1 MMNRSIFLTLCLG
14 SVLPVAVCAQQRND
28 SVPGKEG
35 TGLSEAEIQELTR
48 PIGKPLQGE
57 LEKGGQVRLSEDI
70 PVNPA
75 FEPQP
80 PTVPDMKIQLWP
92 KGSRLPQWATGM
104 MYGYNGRSGSPIFGY
119 SAYAGMGVYQQL
131 GKYWTV
137 QGGLGLNKYS
147 VYSTT
152 AVVDGAVTWRPNPY
166 FGATV
171 FGSYTTPNF
180 DGPLSL
186 GQSFQWGGYITLQSD
201 TDVPFGIDAGMRT
214 GYDPLTGHWNTP
226 IVQPFVKIGDAK
238 LGIDVGPLSQNAL
251 RKEAGHDG
259 VGNPVPKPIKNLPQ
273 VAPRR

>member
-35 TGLSEAEIQELTR
+35 TGLSEEEIQELTR

-57 LEKGGQVRLSEDI
+57 LETGGQVRLSEDI

-131 GKYWTV
+131 GKYWMV

-152 AVVDGAVTWRPNPY
+152 AVVDGSVSWRPNPY

-214 GYDPLTGHWNTP
+214 GYDPLTGRWNTP

-238 LGIDVGPLSQNAL
+238 LGIDVGPLIQNAL

>member
-1 MMNRSIFLTLCLG
+1 MNRSIFLTLCLG
-14 SVLPVAVCAQQRND
+14 SILPVAVCAQQRND

-35 TGLSEAEIQELTR
+35 TGLSQEEIQELTR
-48 PIGKPLQGE
+48 PIGTTPLSGE
-57 LEKGGQVRLSEDI
+57 LKTDGSTRLSEDI

-75 FEPQP
+75 FEQQA
-80 PTVPDMKIQLWP
+80 PTVPDMHIQLWP

-104 MYGYNGRSGSPIFGY
+104 MYGYNRRGVSPFFGY
-119 SAYAGMGVYQQL
+119 SAHAGMGVYQQL
-131 GKYWTV
+131 AKYWTL
-137 QGGLGLNKYS
+137 QGGVGLNKYS
-147 VYSTT
+147 VDFVT
-152 AVVDGAVTWRPNPY
+152 AMFDGSVNWHPNPY
-166 FGATV
+166 FGVTM
-171 FGSYTTPNF
+171 FGSYTTPGF
-180 DGPLSL
+180 GGPLSV

-201 TDVPFGIDAGMRT
+201 TDVPFGLDAGMRT

-238 LGIDVGPLSQNAL
+238 LGIDVGPMIQNAL